1 MREADIAALPTS
13 TATLLYN
20 KGVAVKIAAVTN
32 WGVSYIVGSTAVASW
47 RELKGKEIGVT
58 GRGSAPDILF
68 RLLLT
73 ANGLDPEKDIRI
85 QYYPTPAELAQM
97 VIAGKVVLA
106 SLPEPWATEATT
118 GNRSVRILLD
128 FQEEWRRLEK
138 RSESYPQSCLVVQ
151 EELARENPA
160 AVSAFLKEAAVSS
173 AWVVANPAAAAP
185 LAQKY
190 LQISPEA
197 AREAIPRCNLR
208 FIEASAA
215 KPEIEYYLQRLLS
228 FEPQSIGGR
237 LPDAAFYWQ
246 K

>member
-1 MREADIAALPTS
+1 M
-13 TATLLYN
+13 
-20 KGVAVKIAAVTN
+20 
-32 WGVSYIVGSTAVASW
+32 
-47 RELKGKEIGVT
+47 
-58 GRGSAPDILF
+58 
-68 RLLLT
+68 
-73 ANGLDPEKDIRI
+73 
-85 QYYPTPAELAQM
+85 
-97 VIAGKVVLA
+97 
-106 SLPEPWATEATT
+106 
-118 GNRSVRILLD
+118 RILLD

-228 FEPQSIGGR
+228 FERQSIGGR